1 MRCGVQG
8 ISRGKEEESEGL
20 KYMAEGTNHVVQESS
35 FSLFFDIDRLS
46 GRVWM
51 YQEVKGVG
59 GKGP

>member
-1 MRCGVQG
+1 MGF
-8 ISRGKEEESEGL
+8 RGYQEVREEESEGL